1 MTILDNAKSHF
12 KDLIAGNGIKCIEV
26 AEWGDKDAPAKVYF
40 KPLAALPVQQFSE
53 VAKLATQESVEAF
66 IDILIIRC
74 LDENGAPLFKK
85 TNRLELLRHVSPQV
99 VCSVITQ
106 MGEIDNSLEEMG
118 DLEKKSN

>member
-1 MTILDNAKSHF
+1 MSILDNAKSHF
-12 KDLIAGNGIKCIEV
+12 KDLIAGNGIKCVEV
-26 AEWGDKDAPAKVYF
+26 PEWGDKNAPAKVYF

-85 TNRLELLRHVSPQV
+85 ANRLELLRHVSPQV
-99 VCSVITQ
+99 VCSIITQ
-106 MGEIDNSLEEMG
+106 MGEIDNSLEQIG
-118 DLEKKSN
+118 DLEKKSD

>member
-1 MTILDNAKSHF
+1 MSILDNAKSHF
-12 KDLIAGNGIKCIEV
+12 KDLIAGNGTKCIEV
-26 AEWGDKDAPAKVYF
+26 TEWGDKNGPAKVYF

-74 LDENGAPLFKK
+74 LDENGSPLFKK